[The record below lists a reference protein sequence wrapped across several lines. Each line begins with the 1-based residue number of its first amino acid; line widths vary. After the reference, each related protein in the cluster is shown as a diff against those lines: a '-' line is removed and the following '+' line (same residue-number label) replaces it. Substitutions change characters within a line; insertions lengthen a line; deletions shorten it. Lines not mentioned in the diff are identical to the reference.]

1 MDNAQNQKSGLYRL
15 GVGVLC
21 LISIGL
27 TCALLGMVLTGKS
40 DPGKSVQQS
49 SVDMALMDRY
59 DMVMTNVV
67 SDALDGVLAI
77 EKVYWLNDD
86 ELIAPEPNQ
95 ANFGETND
103 PSTLGWLI
111 EEAQELL
118 FNTKMWLPW
127 GEKVMYY
134 LDETIFAI
142 TWKQIINEMM
152 YTISEIKIADPSQ
165 FRRFLAGGEYGS
177 DKQFTTTEM
186 AATVNA
192 VVASSGDFYKFRQ
205 LGTIVY
211 DGIVRRVNSEYV
223 DTCFINDKGQLLFN
237 RAGEITDMETAQK
250 FVDDNNIRFSLAFGP
265 ILIENH
271 EKNRIWF
278 YKLGEIED
286 DYPRA
291 ALCEKD
297 DLHYLLVTVNEQ
309 GSLEETP
316 TITEFRDVVYTFNVK
331 NAYALDGGQT
341 AVIAMNDKLINRV
354 HFGYQRKISDII
366 YFATAVPETE
376 GGADNG

>member
-1 MDNAQNQKSGLYRL
+1 MENGNKKIKSL
-15 GVGVLC
+15 GVAL
-21 LISIGL
+21 LAIISMVL
-27 TCALLGMVLTGKS
+27 TCALLGMVVLGKS
-40 DPGKSVQQS
+40 DPGKTEQKS
-49 SVDMALMDRY
+49 SVDLALMDRY

-67 SDALDGVLAI
+67 SDALDGVLSI

-95 ANFGETND
+95 ANFGETSD
-103 PSTLGWLI
+103 PSTLGWLL
-111 EEAQELL
+111 EEASDILDGQELL
-118 FNTKMWLPW
+118 FHTKIWLPW

-142 TWKQIINEMM
+142 TWKQIINEMV

-211 DGIVRRVNSEYV
+211 DGVVRRINSEQV
-223 DTCFINDKGQLLFN
+223 DTCFINDKGQLLFTY
-237 RAGEITDMETAQK
+237 AGEITDLETAQK

-265 ILIENH
+265 ILIDNY
-271 EKNRIWF
+271 EKNRIWS
-278 YKLGEIED
+278 YKLGEIKED
-286 DYPRA
+286 FPRA

-297 DLHYLLVTVNEQ
+297 DLHYILVTVNEQ

-316 TITEFRDVVYTFNVK
+316 TITEFRDVVYTFNVR

-366 YFATAVPETE
+366 YFATAMPN
-376 GGADNG
+376 GG

>member
-1 MDNAQNQKSGLYRL
+1 MENTRKEKRGMKAFGLTLL
-15 GVGVLC
+15 GIV
-21 LISIGL
+21 SIAL
-27 TCALLGMVLTGKS
+27 TCALLAMVFTGKS
-40 DPGKSVQQS
+40 DPGKSEQKS
-49 SVDMALMDRY
+49 TVDLALMDRY

-67 SDALDGVLAI
+67 SDALDGVLSI

-111 EEAQELL
+111 EDAQEILDGQELL

-211 DGIVRRVNSEYV
+211 DGVVRRVNSEYV

-237 RAGEITDMETAQK
+237 HAGEITDMETAQK

-265 ILIENH
+265 ILIENY

-316 TITEFRDVVYTFNVK
+316 TITEFRDVVYTFNVR

-366 YFATAVPETE
+366 YFATAMPN
-376 GGADNG
+376 GG

>member
-1 MDNAQNQKSGLYRL
+1 MENGNKKIKSL
-15 GVGVLC
+15 GVAL
-21 LISIGL
+21 LAIISMVL
-27 TCALLGMVLTGKS
+27 TCALLGMVVLGKS
-40 DPGKSVQQS
+40 DPGKTEQKS
-49 SVDMALMDRY
+49 SVDLALMDRY

-67 SDALDGVLAI
+67 SDALDGVLSI

-95 ANFGETND
+95 ANFGETSD
-103 PSTLGWLI
+103 PSTLGWLL
-111 EEAQELL
+111 EEASDILDGQELL
-118 FNTKMWLPW
+118 FHTKIWLPW

-142 TWKQIINEMM
+142 TWKQIINEMV

-211 DGIVRRVNSEYV
+211 DGVVRRINSEHV
-223 DTCFINDKGQLLFN
+223 DTCFINDKGQLLFTY
-237 RAGEITDMETAQK
+237 AGEITDLETAQK

-265 ILIENH
+265 ILIDNY
-271 EKNRIWF
+271 EKNRIWS
-278 YKLGEIED
+278 YKLGEIKED
-286 DYPRA
+286 FPRA

-297 DLHYLLVTVNEQ
+297 DLHYILVTVNEQ

-316 TITEFRDVVYTFNVK
+316 TITEFRDVVYTFNVR

-366 YFATAVPETE
+366 YFATAMPN
-376 GGADNG
+376 GG

>member
-1 MDNAQNQKSGLYRL
+1 MKAFGLTLL
-15 GVGVLC
+15 GI
-21 LISIGL
+21 ISIVL
-27 TCALLGMVLTGKS
+27 TCALLAMVFTGKS
-40 DPGKSVQQS
+40 DPGKHEQKSTVNL
-49 SVDMALMDRY
+49 ALMDRY

-67 SDALDGVLAI
+67 SDALDGVLSI

-111 EEAQELL
+111 EDAQEILDGQELL
-118 FNTKMWLPW
+118 FSTKMWLPW

-211 DGIVRRVNSEYV
+211 DGVVRRVNSEYV

-265 ILIENH
+265 VLVDNSQCVPIPEN
-271 EKNRIWF
+271 
-278 YKLGEIED
+278 YTLGEVLD
-286 DYPRA
+286 FYPRA
-291 ALCEKD
+291 AIAKMPGE
-297 DLHYLLVTVNEQ
+297 LHYLMVAANQ
-309 GSLEETP
+309 DP
-316 TITEFRDVVYTFNVK
+316 DRNVFPVPNMTQFSQYLQSFGAEK
-331 NAYALDGGQT
+331 AYALDGGQT
-341 AVIAMNDKLINRV
+341 AVIVTNDKLINRPSY
-354 HFGYQRKISDII
+354 GRQRAISDII
-366 YFATAVPETE
+366 YFATAIPDGE
-376 GGADNG
+376 

>member
-1 MDNAQNQKSGLYRL
+1 VDNAQNQKSGLYRL

-111 EEAQELL
+111 EEAQELLDGQELL

-366 YFATAVPETE
+366 YFATAMPN
-376 GGADNG
+376 GG

>member
-1 MDNAQNQKSGLYRL
+1 
-15 GVGVLC
+15 
-21 LISIGL
+21 
-27 TCALLGMVLTGKS
+27 
-40 DPGKSVQQS
+40 
-49 SVDMALMDRY
+49 
-59 DMVMTNVV
+59 
-67 SDALDGVLAI
+67 
-77 EKVYWLNDD
+77 
-86 ELIAPEPNQ
+86 
-95 ANFGETND
+95 
-103 PSTLGWLI
+103 
-111 EEAQELL
+111 
-118 FNTKMWLPW
+118 
-127 GEKVMYY
+127 
-134 LDETIFAI
+134 
-142 TWKQIINEMM
+142 
-152 YTISEIKIADPSQ
+152 
-165 FRRFLAGGEYGS
+165 
-177 DKQFTTTEM
+177 
-186 AATVNA
+186 
-192 VVASSGDFYKFRQ
+192 VASSGDFYKFRQ
-205 LGTIVY
+205 FGTIVY
-211 DGIVRRVNSEYV
+211 DGVVRRVNSEQV

-366 YFATAVPETE
+366 YFATAMPN
-376 GGADNG
+376 GG

>member
-1 MDNAQNQKSGLYRL
+1 MENRNKKMKSL
-15 GVGVLC
+15 GVGLLAV
-21 LISIGL
+21 ISLAL
-27 TCALLGMVLTGKS
+27 TCGLLAMVVTGKS
-40 DPGKSVQQS
+40 DPGKTRQKS
-49 SVDMALMDRY
+49 SVDLALMDRY

-67 SDALDGVLAI
+67 SDALDGVLSI

-111 EEAQELL
+111 EEAQELLDGQELL

-205 LGTIVY
+205 FGTIVY
-211 DGIVRRVNSEYV
+211 DGVVRRINSEQV
-223 DTCFINDKGQLLFN
+223 DTCYITDEGKLLFHH
-237 RAGEITDMETAQK
+237 AGEVTDLETAQK
-250 FVDDNNIRFSLAFGP
+250 FVDDNHVRFSLAFGP
-265 ILIENH
+265 ILVENY

-297 DLHYLLVTVNEQ
+297 DLHYILVTVNEQ

-316 TITEFRDVVYTFNVK
+316 TILEFRDVVYTFNVR

-366 YFATAVPETE
+366 YFATAMPN
-376 GGADNG
+376 GG

>member
-1 MDNAQNQKSGLYRL
+1 VENVNKGKKAMKVLGLTLL
-15 GVGVLC
+15 GLV
-21 LISIGL
+21 SIAL
-27 TCALLGMVLTGKS
+27 TCALLAMVFTGKS
-40 DPGKSVQQS
+40 DPGKDRQKSTVNL
-49 SVDMALMDRY
+49 ALMDRY

-67 SDALDGVLAI
+67 SDALDGVLSI

-111 EEAQELL
+111 EDAQELLEGQELL

-134 LDETIFAI
+134 LDETIFVI

-205 LGTIVY
+205 FGTIVY
-211 DGIVRRVNSEYV
+211 DGVVRRVNSEQV

-265 ILIENH
+265 ILIENY

-278 YKLGEIED
+278 YKLGEIEE

-316 TITEFRDVVYTFNVK
+316 TITEFRDVVYTFNVR

-366 YFATAVPETE
+366 YFATAMPN
-376 GGADNG
+376 GG

>member
-1 MDNAQNQKSGLYRL
+1 MENGNKKIKSL
-15 GVGVLC
+15 GVAL
-21 LISIGL
+21 LAIISMAL
-27 TCALLGMVLTGKS
+27 TCALLAMVVLGKS
-40 DPGKSVQQS
+40 DPGKTEQKS
-49 SVDMALMDRY
+49 SVDLALMDRY

-67 SDALDGVLAI
+67 SDALDGVLSI

-95 ANFGETND
+95 ANFGETSD
-103 PSTLGWLI
+103 PSTLGWLL
-111 EEAQELL
+111 EEASDILDGQELL
-118 FNTKMWLPW
+118 FHTKIWLPW

-142 TWKQIINEMM
+142 TWKQIINEMV

-211 DGIVRRVNSEYV
+211 DGVVRRINSEHV
-223 DTCFINDKGQLLFN
+223 DTCFINDKGQLLFTY
-237 RAGEITDMETAQK
+237 AGEITDLETAQK

-265 ILIENH
+265 ILIDNY
-271 EKNRIWF
+271 EKNRIWS
-278 YKLGEIED
+278 YKLGEIKED
-286 DYPRA
+286 FPRA

-297 DLHYLLVTVNEQ
+297 DLHYILVTVNEQ

-316 TITEFRDVVYTFNVK
+316 TITEFRDVVYTFNVR

-366 YFATAVPETE
+366 YFATAMPN
-376 GGADNG
+376 GG

>member
-1 MDNAQNQKSGLYRL
+1 MEQANNKKKGTKAFGLTLL
-15 GVGVLC
+15 G
-21 LISIGL
+21 LISMAL
-27 TCALLGMVLTGKS
+27 TCALLAVVFTGKS
-40 DPGKSVQQS
+40 DPGKREQKST
-49 SVDMALMDRY
+49 VDLALMDRY

-67 SDALDGVLAI
+67 SDALDGVLSI

-95 ANFGETND
+95 ANFGETSD

-111 EEAQELL
+111 EDAQELLDGQELL

-134 LDETIFAI
+134 LDETIFVI

-205 LGTIVY
+205 FGTIVY
-211 DGIVRRVNSEYV
+211 DGVVRRVNSEQV
-223 DTCFINDKGQLLFN
+223 DTCFINDKGQLLFT

-265 ILIENH
+265 ILIENY

-278 YKLGEIED
+278 YKLGEIEE

-316 TITEFRDVVYTFNVK
+316 TITEFRDVVYTFNVRH
-331 NAYALDGGQT
+331 AYALDGGQT

-366 YFATAVPETE
+366 YFATAMPN
-376 GGADNG
+376 GG